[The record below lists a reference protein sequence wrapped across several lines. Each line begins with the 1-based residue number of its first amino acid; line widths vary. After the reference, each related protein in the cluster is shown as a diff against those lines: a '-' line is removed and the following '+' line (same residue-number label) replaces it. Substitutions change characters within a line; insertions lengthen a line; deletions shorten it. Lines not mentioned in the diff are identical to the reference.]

1 MKRLSVIWPIVML
14 VASGLWFF
22 TALNALPASVNDILR
37 RSAPALLVIVG
48 LMMLIGRRVRFG
60 NLVAILLTVVL
71 LVGVG
76 TVAYS
81 RQQAV
86 VRNDYISPFE
96 TVIQGSVTGV
106 RIMLTT
112 RLTDIEILPAAAG
125 NRTVSGNY
133 TGTIESQVAVDYQVD
148 GAIGTFT
155 LSETQRNTFPALELV
170 GRGKI
175 TLSLPAGVTIDELTI
190 KNEGGSL
197 TLDAST
203 NAINKLSVDLA
214 NGDITAS
221 FAEASGMIGDM
232 RTGGGGITV
241 TIPPTITAR
250 VTLKGGGAGAA
261 QFDPNR
267 YIKDTNLVL
276 QPVGGQAQIQLSL
289 DAPGG
294 IVVQ

>member
-1 MKRLSVIWPIVML
+1 MKRLSVIWPVVML

-22 TALNALPASVNDILR
+22 QSLNALPDSVSDMLR
-37 RSAPALLVIVG
+37 RSAPALLVIIG

-81 RQQAV
+81 RQQAI

-96 TVIQGSVTGV
+96 TVIQGSVTSV
-106 RIMLTT
+106 RIILTT
-112 RLTDIEILPAAAG
+112 RQTDIEIVSAAAG

-133 TGTIESQVAVDYQVD
+133 TGSIESQVTVDYAVD
-148 GAIGTFT
+148 GAIGTFN

-170 GRGKI
+170 GRGKL
-175 TLSLPAGVTIDELTI
+175 TLSLPAGVTIEELTI
-190 KNEGGSL
+190 KNEGGAL
-197 TLDAST
+197 TLDSST
-203 NAINKLSVDLA
+203 NAINKLSVELA
-214 NGDITAS
+214 NGDINAT
-221 FAEASGMIGDM
+221 FAEASGMIGDL

-250 VTLKGGGAGAA
+250 VTLKGGGAGSA

-267 YIKDTNLVL
+267 FIEDTNLVL

-289 DAPGG
+289 DAPGTL
-294 IVVQ
+294 VVQ